1 MKDMGV
7 DVAVFADSEAKETE
21 VGTVGFMGTG
31 SEIIS
36 AVMEG
41 GRALGRVSASV
52 LFSKGL
58 LTPIFFY

>member
-31 SEIIS
+31 SEIIL

-41 GRALGRVSASV
+41 GRALGRVSASA
-52 LFSKGL
+52 SSRRSL
-58 LTPIFFY
+58 LAH

>member
-7 DVAVFADSEAKETE
+7 DVAVFTDSEAKETE

-41 GRALGRVSASV
+41 GRALGRVSASA
-52 LFSKGL
+52 SSRRSL
-58 LTPIFFY
+58 LAR